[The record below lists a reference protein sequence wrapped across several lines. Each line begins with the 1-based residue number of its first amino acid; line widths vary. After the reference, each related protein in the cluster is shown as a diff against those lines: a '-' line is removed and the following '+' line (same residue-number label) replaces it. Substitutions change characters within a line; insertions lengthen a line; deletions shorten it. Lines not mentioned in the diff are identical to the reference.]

1 MYDLFTK
8 HFVAELCDF
17 LFHDDY
23 RIKLISVAS
32 EMESQLQCAC
42 AFSRLGLDNIP
53 DETGLTPGQKS
64 TAWAALQL
72 GEIHE
77 LQIVS
82 DQSFKRYLADV
93 IVVGMSRWPH
103 LWQRFYHKGS
113 VEVKKELARM
123 RVRTAEDLDY
133 YLKVVGSTGREEWY
147 DENIYH

>member
-64 TAWAALQL
+64 TAWVALQL

-113 VEVKKELARM
+113 VEVKRNLRECVSEPQRILITILRLSAQ
-123 RVRTAEDLDY
+123 RV
-133 YLKVVGSTGREEWY
+133 EEWY